1 MTITILYL
9 DQYFISYMYTHVCMW
24 ACWHVYYEGMS
35 DADVALQGEK
45 DWLARSGV
53 LSSYII
59 HFRHHCRSWNGQA
72 LNADF
77 SVLTTFK
84 YHWVLSL
91 TIKWLQNSVEFV
103 FEFESFCIIM
113 KISKLKII
121 QLSISCTAKG
131 NEILM
136 IW

>member
-1 MTITILYL
+1 MYVCELAGTCITKAWVMRTLLCRERKIGWRGVECSLPIL
-9 DQYFISYMYTHVCMW
+9 FISLTL
-24 ACWHVYYEGMS
+24 
-35 DADVALQGEK
+35 ADV
-45 DWLARSGV
+45 
-53 LSSYII
+53 
-59 HFRHHCRSWNGQA
+59 RHHCRSWNGQA

-91 TIKWLQNSVEFV
+91 TIITDYKWLQNSVEFE
-103 FEFESFCIIM
+103 FEFESFCLIM

-131 NEILM
+131 NEIFM